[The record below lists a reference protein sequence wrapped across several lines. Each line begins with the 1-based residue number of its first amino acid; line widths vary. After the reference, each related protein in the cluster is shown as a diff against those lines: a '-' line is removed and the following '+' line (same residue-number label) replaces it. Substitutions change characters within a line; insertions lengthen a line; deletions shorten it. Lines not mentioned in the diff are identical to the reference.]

1 MEQVFNPRRLDKALT
16 YRCKSVSEL
25 AEKTNIARQYISGYR
40 NGKLVPKVEQVKII
54 ADVLEMPRRFFYEKD
69 YTESIS
75 PVYFRSQLTTRKA
88 YREYQKIKIEFTEQ
102 LYKFLSDYIEFP
114 ALNLPDFGV
123 VTPKEAAKRLRE
135 HWGLGNEPIENIIT
149 VVENNGIIVSCCG
162 TNTDAI
168 DAFSKKVILE
178 DGTKTFFIGYSENK
192 KAAARIHFDIAHE
205 LGHICLHGWYDS
217 DELDKETFISYEQQ
231 ANDFAAEF
239 LLPEETFGQ
248 DSRRTATTILAY
260 KKLKRKW
267 VTSIAAMIRRSCS
280 LGIVTYDVYQKM
292 MITMSKRGKRKEEPL
307 DDELLTAEPSL
318 LRTAVML
325 LLNNNVFEP
334 AEFVS
339 ECNKELHL
347 TLFPKDVEEL
357 LGLPNGTLVKTKIL
371 DFTKM
376 SIKEFR
382 VTH

>member
-178 DGTKTFFIGYSENK
+178 DGTKTFFKEGVDDPHQY
-192 KAAARIHFDIAHE
+192 E
-205 LGHICLHGWYDS
+205 LPKGLVQQLTKHRASPPHGLWKWHGRAD
-217 DELDKETFISYEQQ
+217 
-231 ANDFAAEF
+231 
-239 LLPEETFGQ
+239 PVGP
-248 DSRRTATTILAY
+248 RRPV
-260 KKLKRKW
+260 LK
-267 VTSIAAMIRRSCS
+267 V
-280 LGIVTYDVYQKM
+280 G
-292 MITMSKRGKRKEEPL
+292 
-307 DDELLTAEPSL
+307 
-318 LRTAVML
+318 
-325 LLNNNVFEP
+325 
-334 AEFVS
+334 
-339 ECNKELHL
+339 
-347 TLFPKDVEEL
+347 
-357 LGLPNGTLVKTKIL
+357 
-371 DFTKM
+371 
-376 SIKEFR
+376 
-382 VTH
+382 